1 MTDNSIIHDFSQLA
15 VELKRVEAEKA
26 EAIGCKPE
34 QESAAEL
41 GVGSALYGVADLSD
55 YFG

>member
-1 MTDNSIIHDFSQLA
+1 MISLVNDFSQIA
-15 VELKRVEAEKA
+15 AELKRVEAEKA